1 MTAAETLHLRTMLRK
16 NEIVKLFVTL
26 IDKEVGVKSILQN
39 MISNYQDMS
48 AVQKQKQ
55 GPLLTLPT

>member
-26 IDKEVGVKSILQN
+26 IDKELVLK
-39 MISNYQDMS
+39 
-48 AVQKQKQ
+48 AFCK
-55 GPLLTLPT
+55 T

>member
-39 MISNYQDMS
+39 MISNYQDMG

>member
-39 MISNYQDMS
+39 MISNYQDMN